1 MNKFKPTSGAS
12 WRKDREEGEL
22 IELPSGN
29 LARLRAVSPL
39 ALVASGNIPDMLTPL
54 VAQVLSQGVD
64 ATQET
69 IDRVIAGI
77 ESENTGAPDVAEAF
91 AGLKRMTSAFDAIC
105 AAVFV
110 SPRIVEQPT
119 ADDEISADDLDL
131 ADKLHAV
138 HIATQPLEVLRRFR
152 YEPDADVAAV
162 HDGESDARPTE

>member
-12 WRKDREEGEL
+12 WRKAREEGEL

-39 ALVASGNIPDMLTPL
+39 ALVASGEIPDMLTPL

-69 IDRVIAGI
+69 INRVIAGI
-77 ESENTGAPDVAEAF
+77 ESDDSEAPDVREAF

-110 SPRIVEQPT
+110 SPKVVENPT
-119 ADDEISADDLDL
+119 GDDEISPDDLDL

-138 HIATQPLEVLRRFR
+138 HLATQPLAVLQRFR
-152 YEPDADVAAV
+152 YEPPADVAVV
-162 HDGESDARPTE
+162 HDSEGDGEPA